1 MPRRPTVQTRCLCL
15 LLALGP
21 GLAVRGAAGTPPAA
35 GTPVPARCRL
45 RLGLLPVAITSE
57 HRDLA
62 ASTANLVH
70 ELLGSVLFQ
79 EGGFGIVERT
89 DSRLLGRIVDELE
102 FQSQGLVA
110 EPDSKALGRLA
121 GIEAFVLTDGDLTVR
136 VLGTGL
142 DLRVRLVDVET
153 SKLLAVFRVRGRG
166 RPRLTAWRSAREA
179 VSEAMDDLAGQLH
192 RFRLPA
198 AGGM

>member
-1 MPRRPTVQTRCLCL
+1 V
-15 LLALGP
+15 
-21 GLAVRGAAGTPPAA
+21 
-35 GTPVPARCRL
+35 
-45 RLGLLPVAITSE
+45 LPVAITSE

-62 ASTANLVH
+62 AGTANLVQD
-70 ELLGSVLFQ
+70 LIGSVLFQ

-89 DSRLLGRIVDELE
+89 DPRLLGRIVGELE
-102 FQSQGLVA
+102 FQNQGLVA
-110 EPDSKALGRLA
+110 DRDTKALGRLA
-121 GIEAFVLTDGDLTVR
+121 GIEAFVLTDGELSVR

-179 VSEAMDDLAGQLH
+179 VAEAMDELAGQLRH
-192 RFRLPA
+192 FRLPA
-198 AGGM
+198 VDGM

>member
-1 MPRRPTVQTRCLCL
+1 MPRRPIAPARCLCL
-15 LLALGP
+15 VLALGT
-21 GLAVRGAAGTPPAA
+21 GLSVPARAGAPPAA
-35 GTPVPARCRL
+35 GAPAPARRRL

-62 ASTANLVH
+62 ASTADLVH
-70 ELLGSVLFQ
+70 ELLGNVLFQ
-79 EGGFGIVERT
+79 EGGFSIVERT
-89 DSRLLGRIVDELE
+89 DPRLLGRIVDELA
-102 FQSQGLVA
+102 FQNQGLVA
-110 EPDSKALGRLA
+110 EPDGKALGRLA

-142 DLRVRLVDVET
+142 DLRVRLVDVES

-179 VSEAMDDLAGQLH
+179 VGAAMDDLASQLH

-198 AGGM
+198 ADGM